1 MRESSGGP
9 SSSSRSTTQ
18 SSTAKGSANSNADFL
33 SRLPEPGTEPDRS
46 GSTSLHPVEDSGIY
60 LVRACGLSTPSSQIP
75 GVGLGGFVPR
85 TESTALGGLVP
96 RTESA
101 TLGGL
106 PLSSTGLWQGTHEA
120 VHSTTIAV
128 SGSGHTGN

>member
-85 TESTALGGLVP
+85 TES
-96 RTESA
+96 A